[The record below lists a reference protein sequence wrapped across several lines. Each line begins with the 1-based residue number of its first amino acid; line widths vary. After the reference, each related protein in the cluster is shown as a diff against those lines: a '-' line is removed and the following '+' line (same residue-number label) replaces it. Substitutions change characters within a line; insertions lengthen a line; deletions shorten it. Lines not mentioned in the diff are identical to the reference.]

1 LGGGLA
7 ATTVHIWE
15 TNSSHTFEH
24 VSDVEPVQGVFEYE
38 FDPDSLYSLTTTSGQ
53 GKGTAQP
60 PPAASFPLPYADG
73 FEKTPIEHTPKYLS
87 DQDGAFEVHACDGRA
102 GQCLQQVITNV
113 PIPWGPLPDPF
124 TLAGD
129 AGWTDYAVSAEV
141 HFLTEAPGVVMGR
154 IDSSDVFRDSRAR
167 WPSGYVLRLKPN
179 GAWELL
185 SAQYKKPVVTLATG
199 KSSIDRA
206 SWHRLE
212 LRFRGKQIAAS
223 LDGAPLAAIE
233 DETHTHGMFALG
245 TEWNLIQF
253 DNLRVTP

>member
-1 LGGGLA
+1 
-7 ATTVHIWE
+7 VHIWE
-15 TNSSHTFEH
+15 TNSSRTFEH
-24 VSDVEPVQGVFEYE
+24 VGDVKPVKGVFEYE
-38 FDPDSLYSLTTTSGQ
+38 FDSDSLYTLTTTTGQ

-60 PPAASFPLPYADG
+60 PPAVSLPFPYLDN
-73 FEKTPIEHTPKYLS
+73 FEKTPIQHTPKYLS
-87 DQDGAFEVHACDGRA
+87 DQDGAFEIHACDGRA

-129 AGWTDYAVSAEV
+129 AGWRDYAVSADV
-141 HFLTEAPGVVMGR
+141 HFLTAAPAVVMGR
-154 IDSSDVFRDSRAR
+154 IDSSDVFKDSQAR

-185 SAQYKKPVVTLATG
+185 SAQYKKTVVTLATG

-223 LDGAPLAAIE
+223 LDGAPLASVE
-233 DETHTHGMFALG
+233 DDTHSHGMFALG